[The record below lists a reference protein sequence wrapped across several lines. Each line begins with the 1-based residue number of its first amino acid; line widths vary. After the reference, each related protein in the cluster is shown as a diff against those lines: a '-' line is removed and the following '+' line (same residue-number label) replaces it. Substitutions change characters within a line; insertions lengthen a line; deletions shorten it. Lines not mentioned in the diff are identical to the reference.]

1 MAYRK
6 GQTGPKT
13 LIAKC
18 QSHAE
23 ENVSLCVSMGYYSR
37 DVNFYKHCQDNFPV
51 PTPRSFFSDIHEAGT
66 PFTILL
72 EEISN
77 ADVMDQTSGAGIQE
91 TASVFSL
98 LAKLHAHYW
107 ETDELYAL
115 DWLPPMNN
123 PMYKTSQTLARSLI
137 DKFKTDWSGKVDS
150 ETLEAIEASYPDIEF
165 LDWAVR
171 CGNQTFIHND
181 ARCENYMFSQDG
193 SIFMIDFQ
201 YCTRFW
207 GAWDIS
213 NWLSASMK
221 MKIEKNTGMN
231 LSTITTTSWSIMA
244 WRTTR
249 LTIAGTI

>member
-1 MAYRK
+1 MIPSTVSDISPAWLNAALPKEFGEIEKIDWVDVGEGVGILGEVSKLVLTYSE
-6 GQTGPKT
+6 GHAGPKT

-37 DVNFYKHCQDNFPV
+37 EVNFYKQCQDSFPV

-91 TASVFSL
+91 TTSVFSL

-107 ETDELYAL
+107 ETDELYTL

-137 DKFKTDWSGKVDS
+137 NKFKTEWSGKVDS
-150 ETLEAIEASYPDIEF
+150 ETLEAIEAFIPRYPEF

-181 ARCENYMFSQDG
+181 ARC
-193 SIFMIDFQ
+193 
-201 YCTRFW
+201 
-207 GAWDIS
+207 
-213 NWLSASMK
+213 
-221 MKIEKNTGMN
+221 
-231 LSTITTTSWSIMA
+231 
-244 WRTTR
+244 
-249 LTIAGTI
+249 